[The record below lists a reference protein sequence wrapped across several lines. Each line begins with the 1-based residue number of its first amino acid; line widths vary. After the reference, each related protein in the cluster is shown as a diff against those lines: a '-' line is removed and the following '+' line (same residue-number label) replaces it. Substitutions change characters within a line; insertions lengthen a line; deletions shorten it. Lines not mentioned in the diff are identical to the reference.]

1 MIYEYFVQ
9 DLEATDE
16 FMSFEGTD
24 KTQDTILEIDNMNSS
39 DTEQS
44 KTQLFLEFLFNL
56 LICWVSVASSSRS
69 LQACIGVILRH

>member
-1 MIYEYFVQ
+1 MIKGSLMFLFLVQ

-44 KTQLFLEFLFNL
+44 KT
-56 LICWVSVASSSRS
+56 
-69 LQACIGVILRH
+69 